1 MVACT
6 KPAEDQASCSR
17 WKGRGLWAPFLAGRA
32 MTSSQAL
39 VEEESIFFKGLAS
52 STLIPHVR
60 IDGLLVFCF
69 FFFKKGHEAGYEEV
83 EVDL

>member
-6 KPAEDQASCSR
+6 KPAEDQASRSR
-17 WKGRGLWAPFLAGRA
+17 WKGRGLCAPFLAGRA

-60 IDGLLVFCF
+60 IDGLLDF
-69 FFFKKGHEAGYEEV
+69 FFFKKEHEDTFIPFFRKV
-83 EVDL
+83 